1 MKQHLIRTEDYPSF
15 SPLSSPLFFCSSTNE
30 ENEMNQ
36 PVYYTLGRTG
46 LRVSRLSLGAM
57 TFGTE
62 WGWGADKSAA
72 ETVFNLYRDRGGNF
86 IDTADVYTNG
96 TSETWLG
103 EFIKASGSRDEL
115 VLASKYTFNL
125 AAANPNGGGNGRKN
139 LLRAVEGSLKR
150 LQTDYLDVFY
160 VHAWDQLTPV
170 EEVMRT
176 LDDLVRAGKIR
187 HIGLSDVPAWYAARA
202 QTLAEWRGH
211 EPVSALQ
218 LQYSLVERN
227 IEHEYTRLATELGM
241 GITVWSPLASGLL
254 AGRYR
259 RDALADGRLAAMQ
272 GNGNPAFQ
280 HLTERNFQILD
291 TLEQVANEIGRPPA
305 QVALNWVANRPGVAS
320 VIVGASRPEQLDTN
334 LGALDFEL
342 PFDLARRLDEAS
354 KPVTPFPYYFFTN
367 AMQGMMYGGSRV
379 GDKPPGYRAP
389 VLVEGSGS
397 GVE

>member
-1 MKQHLIRTEDYPSF
+1 MQ
-15 SPLSSPLFFCSSTNE
+15 
-30 ENEMNQ
+30 Q
-36 PVYYTLGRTG
+36 PIYYTLGRTG

-62 WGWGADKSAA
+62 WGWGSDKAAA
-72 ETVFNLYRDRGGNF
+72 ERVFNLYREHGGNF

-103 EFIKASGSRDEL
+103 EFIQSSKSRDEL

-125 AAANPNGGGNGRKN
+125 AAANANGGGNGRKN
-139 LLRAVEGSLKR
+139 LMRAVEGSLKR
-150 LQTDYLDVFY
+150 LQTDYLDMFY

-176 LDDLVRAGKIR
+176 LDDLVRAGKVR

-202 QTLAEWRGH
+202 QTLAEWRGY
-211 EPVSALQ
+211 EPVAALQ
-218 LQYSLVERN
+218 MQYSLVERN
-227 IEHEYTRLATELGM
+227 IEHEYQRMATELGM

-259 RDALADGRLAAMQ
+259 RDGAAEGRLAAMQ

-280 HLTERNFQILD
+280 HLTERNFQIVD
-291 TLEQVANEIGRPPA
+291 ELEKVADEVGRPMA
-305 QVALNWVANRPGVAS
+305 QVALNWIANRPGVAS
-320 VIVGASRPEQLDTN
+320 VIVGASRPDQLTTN
-334 LGALDFEL
+334 LGALDFDLPAEL
-342 PFDLARRLDEAS
+342 VQRLDEVSRPA
-354 KPVTPFPYYFFTN
+354 TPFPYYFFTN
-367 AMQGMMYGGSRV
+367 AMQGMMYGGARV
-379 GDKPPGYRAP
+379 GDKPAGYRAP

-397 GVE
+397 GVD